1 MNTIVATSVAAA
13 TELTIRWNQIT
24 DVRDVSSAGQLIPL
38 VIGAGLII
46 RVIYVGWFRKGK
58 AKEDAYDSESD
69 GSVHAD
75 SVYRFP
81 TYGGYSGSGQPHPIY
96 AFPAQGLAAPG
107 GHD

>member
-1 MNTIVATSVAAA
+1 MNTIVASSVAVA

-58 AKEDAYDSESD
+58 AKEDAYDTDSD
-69 GSVHAD
+69 ESVHAD

-81 TYGGYSGSGQPHPIY
+81 TYGGYGGSGQPDPVY
-96 AFPAQGLAAPG
+96 AFPPQQSAPG
-107 GHD
+107 GD